1 MASEELKE
9 LLNRAIAR
17 EMQVSIQYMWQHIL
31 AKGFEG
37 EIVKPQ
43 LRAIAL
49 VEMRHAELIAER
61 LSYLG
66 GEPTTT
72 PDTITVGKTTRDMI
86 ELDKRA
92 EEEAIELYRKIIK
105 KAVEEEDYTTA
116 KLFEQILEE
125 EEAHHDYFSS
135 ILGE

>member
-1 MASEELKE
+1 MVSDELRE

-17 EMQVSIQYMWQHIL
+17 EMQVSIQYMWQHVL

-37 EIVKPQ
+37 EVVKAQ

-72 PDTITVGKTTRDMI
+72 PDQITIGKTVRKMI
-86 ELDKRA
+86 ELDKKA

-105 KAVEEEDYTTA
+105 KAMEEEDYTTA

-125 EEAHHDYFSS
+125 EETHHDYFSS